1 MNSRK
6 IVAVLFSKMLLLL
19 CSVFLLSLL
28 VFYVSRLA
36 PGDPLMSYYGER
48 AEKMSPQEQ
57 AYARSRLGLDEPLA
71 IQYARW
77 LQRAFRGEFG
87 IS

>member
-57 AYARSRLGLDEPLA
+57 TGA
-71 IQYARW
+71 
-77 LQRAFRGEFG
+77 
-87 IS
+87 